1 MMDVQKNSRLAL
13 LQDVAAESLMI
24 HEIYASIQG
33 ESSHAGLPCTF
44 VRTSACHLRCRY
56 CDTAHAFHTGQSMAL
71 EAIED
76 AVVALGHPLVE
87 ITGGEPLLQDNIHQ
101 LMTRLCDRG
110 YQVLLETSGSLDI
123 SSVDSRVMRI
133 VDMKTPF
140 SGEESANLYENLQI
154 LRPGDEV
161 KCVIADR
168 QDYEWAKML
177 IGRYDLGAR
186 AKVLMG
192 TVHGAMPDA
201 DLVQWILEDGLN
213 VRFQLQVHKIIWD
226 SKKRG
231 V

>member
-1 MMDVQKNSRLAL
+1 MLHTQENTRLAL
-13 LQDVAAESLMI
+13 LRDVAQDSLMI

-56 CDTAHAFHTGQSMAL
+56 CDTPHAFHAGASMTL
-71 EAIED
+71 EAIEK
-76 AVVALGHPLVE
+76 AVSALGHPLVE
-87 ITGGEPLLQDNIHQ
+87 ITGGEPLLQENINI
-101 LMTRLCDRG
+101 LMTRLCDQG
-110 YQVLLETSGSLDI
+110 YRVLLETSGSLDI
-123 SSVDSRVMRI
+123 SAVDPRVVRI

-140 SGEESANLYENLQI
+140 SGEESANVYENLQV
-154 LRPGDEV
+154 LRAEDEV
-161 KCVIADR
+161 KFVIADR
-168 QDYEWAKML
+168 HDYEWAKAL
-177 IGRYDLGAR
+177 LQRHRLSAS

-201 DLVQWILEDGLN
+201 DLVQWILEDGLD

-226 SKKRG
+226 PNKRG

>member
-1 MMDVQKNSRLAL
+1 MQENTRLAL
-13 LQDVAAESLMI
+13 LRDVPQDSLMI

-56 CDTAHAFHTGQSMAL
+56 CDTPHAFHAGQSMTL
-71 EAIED
+71 EAIEK
-76 AVVALGHPLVE
+76 AVEALGHPLVE
-87 ITGGEPLLQDNIHQ
+87 ITGGEPLLQENIHR

-110 YQVLLETSGSLDI
+110 HQVLLETSGSLDI
-123 SSVDSRVMRI
+123 SAVDPRVMRI

-140 SGEESANLYENLQI
+140 SGEEGANLYENLQV
-154 LRPGDEV
+154 LRADDEL
-161 KCVIADR
+161 KFVIADR
-168 QDYEWAKML
+168 QDYEWARAL
-177 IGRYDLGAR
+177 LQRHRLSAS

-201 DLVQWILEDGLN
+201 DLVQWILEDGLD

-226 SKKRG
+226 PKRRG